1 MKKNQKDKT
10 SKRALKTKK
19 AEAKKT
25 KPVKPNNDFIMSGAQ
40 NFYMTKNSIAT
51 QRVLSIDKNGKPL
64 AVKTEYYAKTRA
76 REEAMKKA
84 GLKPGKPIKGAGSRV
99 ATFRR

>member
-1 MKKNQKDKT
+1 MKKNQKAKKT
-10 SKRALKTKK
+10 KPLNTKK

-40 NFYMTKNSIAT
+40 NFYMTDNSIAA

-64 AVKTEYYAKTRA
+64 AIKTEYYAKTKA
-76 REEAMKKA
+76 REEAMKRA